1 MIPAKRYSLGD
12 YWRILSRRKWL
23 VVLPFVLVSTGAFL
37 VARWIPD
44 RYRSE
49 TLILVVPQRIPQDYV
64 QPTVTTRLE
73 DRLDSINQQILSRT
87 RLEQIILDF
96 DLYVDQRNIE
106 PMEEIVQLMRK
117 DVGIQLGVAQG
128 NPRQANA
135 SPSFRISYTGSDPRT
150 VMRVTERLA
159 TLYIEENLR
168 DREAQA
174 ESANQFLEAQ
184 VEEARKYL
192 IEHEKKLEAYRL
204 RFSGELPSQ
213 VQANMQAIQ
222 NTQLQIQALAQSMS
236 QDRDRRLMIDRLLVD
251 AEPAGPSSTV
261 PGFSASDIPRTKLP
275 VSLPAAQ
282 RLKQAKTEL
291 RVLEQRLKPEH
302 PDIVRMERTLAELEK
317 EAEQEALE
325 PPLSPESQSSP
336 VLPNPLEIQRQTRF
350 REMRAE
356 RATLDQRIVEKEAE
370 EQRLRDVV
378 AGYQARLAATPKRE
392 TELMELTRDYDPL
405 RGIYTS
411 LLAKRE
417 NAKAASNLERRQI
430 GEQFKVLDPART
442 PEKPFTPNRVQI
454 NSFGAL
460 AGLAAGM
467 GLLLLVEYRDRS
479 LRTEDEVVAA
489 LALPVLALIPLVTT
503 TAEQQLKRRNWI
515 VGLAIATSALVG
527 VTLVVWKLRL
537 LERWI

>member
-1 MIPAKRYSLGD
+1 MIPGKRCSLGD

-23 VVLPFVLVSTGAFL
+23 VVLPFVLVSTGTFL

-49 TLILVVPQRIPQDYV
+49 TLILIVPQRIPEDYV

-87 RLEQIILDF
+87 RLQQIILDF
-96 DLYVDQRNIE
+96 DLYVDERNSE

-117 DVGIQLGVAQG
+117 DVGIQLGVGQG
-128 NPRQANA
+128 NPRANA

-174 ESANQFLEAQ
+174 ESANQFLGAQ

-204 RFSGELPSQ
+204 RFTGELPSQ

-222 NTQLQIQALAQSMS
+222 NAQLQIQALAQSMS

-261 PGFSASDIPRTKLP
+261 PGFIASDPRTKLP

-282 RLKQAKTEL
+282 RLKQANTEL
-291 RVLEQRLKPEH
+291 RALEQRLKPEH
-302 PDIVRMERTLAELEK
+302 PDIVRKERALAELEK
-317 EAEQEALE
+317 EVEQEALE
-325 PPLSPESQSSP
+325 PPLSSGSQSSP
-336 VLPNPLEIQRQTRF
+336 DLPNSLEIQRQTRF

-356 RATLDQRIVEKEAE
+356 LATLDQRIAEKEAE

-378 AGYQARLAATPKRE
+378 ASYQARLAATPTRE
-392 TELMELTRDYDPL
+392 TDLIELTRDYDPL
-405 RGIYTS
+405 RDIYTS
-411 LLAKRE
+411 LLGKRE

-430 GEQFKVLDPART
+430 GEQFKVLDPARM

-454 NSFGAL
+454 NSSGAL
-460 AGLAAGM
+460 AGLAAGI

-479 LRTEDEVVAA
+479 LRTEDDVAAA
-489 LALPVLALIPLVTT
+489 LALPVLAFIPLVTT
-503 TAEQQLKRRNWI
+503 TAERQLKRRNWI

-527 VTLVVWKLRL
+527 VTLVVWKLGL